1 VGFAVR
7 PWNAFTSIY
16 ISFPKFRRVTVLA
29 HIQRKPWHI
38 GTSPQNDRMNLTKKI
53 GTLVEKNGF
62 IFPIILY
69 AILLIY
75 ISLRSYLNINFTV
88 VIGFLLLP
96 YVWSSNLENRTSNRW
111 LVVVI
116 LLSIAC
122 WYLSIMTL
130 FYWLAVM
137 GLIFAF
143 ESLRSRLT
151 ILPIAL
157 LFTISMIFRYLS
169 EVFTFPIR
177 IWLSACVGSLLKFC
191 QFDIKISGNNIVLN
205 GSDFSIEPA
214 CMGLDMIGI
223 SLMMSIFLIAFYQ
236 KKTQRIASDFWILV
250 VLILTFGINIINNF
264 FRMTLLI
271 LLKIAPENPFHE
283 IVGLICFLIYVCLPL
298 SYFIPKVFHRISREV
313 INTENISPVE
323 LSLSSRRK
331 REQRINWKSWTVPSF
346 FGRTNRKYISD
357 YQLIKNKKSLIILH
371 LFLSFTIC
379 FIIVSGV
386 EKIRIQQKME
396 SANILK
402 QFEVEQIRTDKAL
415 IYIKK
420 IPAFYSVEHSP
431 LFCWRGSGY
440 DLTNIDESTI
450 NHQKIYT
457 GTLVKG
463 NEKLKTAWW
472 FTDDK
477 ILTISQ
483 LEWRWI
489 AFKENKSF
497 KLVNVTANSEADLES
512 EIIKQ
517 IVR

>member
-1 VGFAVR
+1 
-7 PWNAFTSIY
+7 
-16 ISFPKFRRVTVLA
+16 
-29 HIQRKPWHI
+29 
-38 GTSPQNDRMNLTKKI
+38 MNLTIKI
-53 GTLVEKNGF
+53 RTLVEKNGLHY
-62 IFPIILY
+62 FPIILY

-75 ISLRSYLNINFTV
+75 ISSRSYLNINFTV
-88 VIGFLLLP
+88 VMGFLLLP
-96 YVWSSNLENRTSNRW
+96 YVWSSNQENRTSNRW

-151 ILPIAL
+151 ILPVAL

-177 IWLSACVGSLLKFC
+177 IWLSACVGALLKLC

-236 KKTQRIASDFWILV
+236 KKTQRNLPDLWIILI
-250 VLILTFGINIINNF
+250 LILTFGINILNNF
-264 FRMTLLI
+264 FRIMLLI
-271 LLKIAPENPFHE
+271 VFKISPENPFHE

-298 SYFIPKVFHRISREV
+298 SYFIRKVFDSISREV
-313 INTENISPVE
+313 FPSEDITFIE
-323 LSLSSRRK
+323 LSLSSRRR
-331 REQRINWKSWTVPSF
+331 RELSINWEFLTVPSF
-346 FGRTNRKYISD
+346 IGMANRKYLPD
-357 YQLIKNKKSLIILH
+357 YQFIKNKKSLIVLH
-371 LFLSFTIC
+371 LFLSITIS
-379 FIIVSGV
+379 FIVISGV
-386 EKIRIQQKME
+386 EKIRKQQNLA

-477 ILTISQ
+477 TLTISQ

-497 KLVNVTANSEADLES
+497 KLVNVTAQNQRDLWE
-512 EIIKQ
+512 EVLLQMK
-517 IVR
+517 

>member
-1 VGFAVR
+1 
-7 PWNAFTSIY
+7 
-16 ISFPKFRRVTVLA
+16 
-29 HIQRKPWHI
+29 
-38 GTSPQNDRMNLTKKI
+38 MNLTIKI
-53 GTLVEKNGF
+53 RTLVEKNGLHY
-62 IFPIILY
+62 FPIILY

-88 VIGFLLLP
+88 VIGFVLLP

-151 ILPIAL
+151 ILPVAL

-177 IWLSACVGSLLKFC
+177 IWLSACVGALLKFC

-205 GSDFSIEPA
+205 GSDFSVEPA

-223 SLMMSIFLIAFYQ
+223 SLMMSIFLLAFYQ
-236 KKTQRIASDFWILV
+236 KKTQRNLPDLWIILI
-250 VLILTFGINIINNF
+250 LILTFGINILNNF
-264 FRMTLLI
+264 FRIMLLI
-271 LLKIAPENPFHE
+271 VLKISPENPFHE

-298 SYFIPKVFHRISREV
+298 SYLIRKAFDFRTTVARSGTSSKRSEGLEV
-313 INTENISPVE
+313 PI
-323 LSLSSRRK
+323 
-331 REQRINWKSWTVPSF
+331 KSTVA
-346 FGRTNRKYISD
+346 
-357 YQLIKNKKSLIILH
+357 LH
-371 LFLSFTIC
+371 LFLSITIS
-379 FIIVSGV
+379 FIVISGV
-386 EKIRIQQKME
+386 EKIRKQQKME

-440 DLTNIDESTI
+440 DLTNIDESII

-477 ILTISQ
+477 TLTISQ

-489 AFKENKSF
+489 AFKENESF

-512 EIIKQ
+512 EIIKL

>member
-1 VGFAVR
+1 MESV
-7 PWNAFTSIY
+7 
-16 ISFPKFRRVTVLA
+16 KFWIRNIV
-29 HIQRKPWHI
+29 
-38 GTSPQNDRMNLTKKI
+38 
-53 GTLVEKNGF
+53 KNGS
-62 IFPIILY
+62 ISPIILY
-69 AILLIY
+69 TILLIY

-88 VIGFLLLP
+88 VIGFVLLP

-151 ILPIAL
+151 ILPVAL

-177 IWLSACVGSLLKFC
+177 IWLSACVGSILKFC

-205 GSDFSIEPA
+205 GTDFSVEPA

-223 SLMMSIFLIAFYQ
+223 SLMMSIFLLAFYQ
-236 KKTQRIASDFWILV
+236 KKTQKIASDFWILV

-298 SYFIPKVFHRISREV
+298 SYLIPKVFHRISRKVSTTEV
-313 INTENISPVE
+313 V
-323 LSLSSRRK
+323 LLKDDFRK
-331 REQRINWKSWTVPSF
+331 NS
-346 FGRTNRKYISD
+346 
-357 YQLIKNKKSLIILH
+357 IKNSLIVLH
-371 LFLSFTIC
+371 LFLSITIS
-379 FIIVSGV
+379 FIVISGV
-386 EKIRIQQKME
+386 EKIRKQQKME
-396 SANILK
+396 STNVLK

-440 DLTNIDESTI
+440 DLTNIDESII

-489 AFKENKSF
+489 AFKENESF
-497 KLVNVTANSEADLES
+497 KLVNVTANSETDLER
-512 EIIKQ
+512 EIIKLIQ
-517 IVR
+517 

>member
-1 VGFAVR
+1 
-7 PWNAFTSIY
+7 
-16 ISFPKFRRVTVLA
+16 
-29 HIQRKPWHI
+29 
-38 GTSPQNDRMNLTKKI
+38 MNLTKKI

-62 IFPIILY
+62 VFPIILY

-298 SYFIPKVFHRISREV
+298 SYFIPKVFHRISMEV
-313 INTENISPVE
+313 QMTEVV
-323 LSLSSRRK
+323 LLKDDFRK
-331 REQRINWKSWTVPSF
+331 NSI
-346 FGRTNRKYISD
+346 
-357 YQLIKNKKSLIILH
+357 KKSLIVLH
-371 LFLSFTIC
+371 LFLSFTIY

-386 EKIRIQQKME
+386 EKIRKQQNLE
-396 SANILK
+396 STNVLK

-477 ILTISQ
+477 TLTISQ

-497 KLVNVTANSEADLES
+497 KLVNITANSEVDLES

-517 IVR
+517 IIK

>member
-1 VGFAVR
+1 
-7 PWNAFTSIY
+7 
-16 ISFPKFRRVTVLA
+16 
-29 HIQRKPWHI
+29 
-38 GTSPQNDRMNLTKKI
+38 MNLTIKI
-53 GTLVEKNGF
+53 RTLVEKNGLHY
-62 IFPIILY
+62 FPIILY

-122 WYLSIMTL
+122 WHLSIMTL

-151 ILPIAL
+151 ILPVAL

-177 IWLSACVGSLLKFC
+177 IWLSACVGALLKFC

-205 GSDFSIEPA
+205 GSDFSVEPA

-223 SLMMSIFLIAFYQ
+223 SLMMSIFLLAFYQ
-236 KKTQRIASDFWILV
+236 KKTQKNLPDLWIVLI
-250 VLILTFGINIINNF
+250 LILTFGINILNNF
-264 FRMTLLI
+264 FRIMLLI
-271 LLKIAPENPFHE
+271 VFKISPENPFHE

-298 SYFIPKVFHRISREV
+298 SYFIWKVFDRISMEV
-313 INTENISPVE
+313 QMTEVV
-323 LSLSSRRK
+323 LQKDDFRK
-331 REQRINWKSWTVPSF
+331 NS
-346 FGRTNRKYISD
+346 
-357 YQLIKNKKSLIILH
+357 IKNSLIVLH
-371 LFLSFTIC
+371 LFLSITIS
-379 FIIVSGV
+379 FIVISGV
-386 EKIRIQQKME
+386 EKIRKQQNLA

-440 DLTNIDESTI
+440 DMTNIDESII

-483 LEWRWI
+483 LEWRWV
-489 AFKENKSF
+489 AFKENESF

-512 EIIKQ
+512 EIIKL

>member
-1 VGFAVR
+1 MELIE
-7 PWNAFTSIY
+7 T
-16 ISFPKFRRVTVLA
+16 
-29 HIQRKPWHI
+29 
-38 GTSPQNDRMNLTKKI
+38 NLTLSPPSPAER
-53 GTLVEKNGF
+53 GAVGRVAPPLNRRGGWGVRFATL
-62 IFPIILY
+62 PIILY

-88 VIGFLLLP
+88 AIGFVLLP

-122 WYLSIMTL
+122 WFLSIMTL

-169 EVFTFPIR
+169 EVFTFQIR
-177 IWLSACVGSLLKFC
+177 IWLSACVGALLKFC

-205 GSDFSIEPA
+205 GSDFSVEPA

-223 SLMMSIFLIAFYQ
+223 SLMMSIFLLAFYQ
-236 KKTQRIASDFWILV
+236 KKTQRNLPDLWIVLI
-250 VLILTFGINIINNF
+250 LILTFGINILNNF
-264 FRMTLLI
+264 FRIMLLI
-271 LLKIAPENPFHE
+271 VFKISPENPFHE

-298 SYFIPKVFHRISREV
+298 SYFIPKIFTVARSGTSRPSERFLEV
-313 INTENISPVE
+313 PIR
-323 LSLSSRRK
+323 L
-331 REQRINWKSWTVPSF
+331 TVA
-346 FGRTNRKYISD
+346 
-357 YQLIKNKKSLIILH
+357 LH
-371 LFLSFTIC
+371 LFLSITIS
-379 FIIVSGV
+379 FIVISGV
-386 EKIRIQQKME
+386 EKIRKQQKME

-440 DLTNIDESTI
+440 DLTNIDESII

-477 ILTISQ
+477 TLTISQ

-497 KLVNVTANSEADLES
+497 KLVNVTANSETDLER

-517 IVR
+517 IQ